1 MFYIYKKN
9 LNTGKSSFFMKT
21 SSKKAAE
28 SRVREM
34 NADSLF
40 DDEYY
45 YISEEHPEDE

>member
-9 LNTGKSSFFMKT
+9 LNTGRSSFFMKT
-21 SSKKAAE
+21 GNKKVAE

-40 DDEYY
+40 DDEFY
-45 YISEEHPEDE
+45 YISEESPEDE

>member
-21 SSKKAAE
+21 ASKKVAE
-28 SRVREM
+28 SRVMEM

-40 DDEYY
+40 NDEYY
-45 YISEEHPEDE
+45 YISEKHPEDE

>member
-21 SSKKAAE
+21 ADNKLAE
-28 SRVREM
+28 SRIKEL
-34 NADSLF
+34 NAESLY

-45 YISEEHPEDE
+45 YISETPLNS

>member
-21 SSKKAAE
+21 GNKKVAE

-40 DDEYY
+40 YDEYY
-45 YISEEHPEDE
+45 YIKFEEDRDE